1 MDWYVAFADFK
12 IAVILESIHARHLQR
27 PTEGDDF
34 DDIGE
39 MVGPLLERALK
50 RAARSSVPDLSG

>member
-1 MDWYVAFADFK
+1 MSGMDGCVVFVDFE
-12 IAVILESIHARHLQR
+12 IAVILESIHACHLQR

-50 RAARSSVPDLSG
+50 